1 MKNKTRRAVTAVTL
15 LALIILTAIPGC
27 PAYMESNGDIT
38 EILLIGLDRRPN
50 QKNGRSDTMI
60 LLTLDSDNGAIKLM
74 SLMRDMYIEIPRHGK
89 NRINAACVYGGPE
102 LLIKTIE
109 HNFGILIEHYVC
121 VDFSALASVIDQIGG
136 IEANIETKTQMKYI
150 NGVIRE
156 DNRVLKLNL
165 SDGLLTET
173 GVQTLT
179 GKQAQAY
186 ARYRKGGR
194 GDFDR
199 TERQREVI
207 IKCLDKIGCLSI
219 VEMAKLAV
227 ENIGNVETN
236 LTLDKI
242 IPLVSAALNVRAME
256 IKELRIPVDK
266 GYQSKTVKGMSV
278 LIPNIA
284 VNKKAME
291 DFLLEDVVE

>member
-1 MKNKTRRAVTAVTL
+1 MKKNIRLTVFTATL
-15 LALIILTAIPGC
+15 LVLIILIAIPAS
-27 PAYMESNGDIT
+27 PAYMEGGIN
-38 EILLIGLDRRPN
+38 EVLLIGLDRRPN
-50 QKNGRSDTMI
+50 QDYGRSDTMV
-60 LLTLDSDNGAIKLM
+60 LLTLDSDNGAIKLI
-74 SLMRDMYIEIPRHGK
+74 SLMRDMYVKIPGHGS
-89 NRINAACVYGGPE
+89 NRINAACVYGGPD
-102 LLIKTIE
+102 LLIDTIE
-109 HNFGILIEHYVC
+109 HNFGMLIKNYVC
-121 VDFSALASVIDQIGG
+121 VDFSTLACVIDQLGG
-136 IEANIETKTQMKYI
+136 IDADIETKTQMSYI
-150 NGVIRE
+150 NGVIKQ
-156 DNRVLKLNL
+156 DNKVLKLTL

-219 VEMAKLAV
+219 VEMAKLV
-227 ENIGNVETN
+227 VNNIGKVETN
-236 LTLDKI
+236 LTFDEIL
-242 IPLVSAALNVRAME
+242 PLVSTALDLRAME
-256 IKELRIPVDK
+256 IKELRIPIDK

-291 DFLLEDVVE
+291 DFLFE

>member
-1 MKNKTRRAVTAVTL
+1 MKKHAR
-15 LALIILTAIPGC
+15 LALTAAALLTFIALTVIPVC
-27 PAYMESNGDIT
+27 PARMDSNIT

-60 LLTLDSDNGAIKLM
+60 LMTLDSDNGVIKLM
-74 SLMRDMYIEIPRHGK
+74 SLMRDMYIKIPGHGK

-102 LLIKTIE
+102 LLIDTIE

-121 VDFSALASVIDQIGG
+121 VDFSTLADVIDQIGG
-136 IEANIETKTQMKYI
+136 IEADIETATQMRYI

-156 DNRVLKLNL
+156 DNRVLRLHL

-173 GVQTLT
+173 GIQTLT

-207 IKCLDKIGCLSI
+207 SKCLDKIGRLSI
-219 VEMAKLAV
+219 AEMARLAAD
-227 ENIGNVETN
+227 NIGKTETN
-236 LTLDKI
+236 LTLDMI
-242 IPLVSAALNVRAME
+242 IPLVSAALNFRAME
-256 IKELRIPVDK
+256 IKELRIPVDR

-284 VNKKAME
+284 VNIKAME
-291 DFLLEDVVE
+291 DFLFDQSD

>member
-1 MKNKTRRAVTAVTL
+1 MKRHARLAVIAVTL
-15 LALIILTAIPGC
+15 LALTALAVIPGC
-27 PAYMESNGDIT
+27 PAYMEGDIT
-38 EILLIGLDRRPN
+38 EVLLIGLDRRPN
-50 QKNGRSDTMI
+50 QTYGRSDTMI
-60 LLTLDSDNGAIKLM
+60 LLTLDSDINAIKLM
-74 SLMRDMYIEIPRHGK
+74 SLMRDMYIEIPGHGK

-109 HNFGILIEHYVC
+109 HNFEILTEHYVC
-121 VDFSALASVIDQIGG
+121 LDFSTLASVIDQIGG
-136 IEANIETKTQMKYI
+136 IEANIETTTQMKYI

-173 GVQTLT
+173 GIQALT

-207 IKCLDKIGCLSI
+207 IKCLDKIGHLPI
-219 VEMAKLAV
+219 AEMAKLAV
-227 ENIGNVETN
+227 VNISKIETN
-236 LTLDKI
+236 LALDKL
-242 IPLVSAALNVRAME
+242 IPLVSAAMNLRAME

-291 DFLLEDVVE
+291 DFLFE